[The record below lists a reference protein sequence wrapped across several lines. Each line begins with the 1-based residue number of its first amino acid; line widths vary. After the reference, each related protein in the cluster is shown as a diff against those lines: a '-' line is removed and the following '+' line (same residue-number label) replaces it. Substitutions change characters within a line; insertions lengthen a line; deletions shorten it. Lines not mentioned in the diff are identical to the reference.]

1 MMTMMLLMLLLL
13 FVATFFDGMTENE
26 YRIRTNELQS
36 LIRLSPNNTLQIMPI
51 NGNDDDDNN
60 IDVRC

>member
-1 MMTMMLLMLLLL
+1 MKMMLLMLLLS
-13 FVATFFDGMTENE
+13 VAMFFDGMTENE
-26 YRIRTNELQS
+26 YRIRTNELQF
-36 LIRLSPNNTLQIMPI
+36 LTRLSPDNTLQIMPI

>member
-1 MMTMMLLMLLLL
+1 MMTMLLLL
-13 FVATFFDGMTENE
+13 LLSVAMFFDGMTENE
-26 YRIRTNELQS
+26 YRIRMNELQF
-36 LIRLSPNNTLQIMPI
+36 LIRLSPDNTLQIMPI

>member
-26 YRIRTNELQS
+26 YRIRMNELQD
-36 LIRLSPNNTLQIMPI
+36 LIRLSPDNTLQIMPI

>member
-1 MMTMMLLMLLLL
+1 MNMMLLMLLLS
-13 FVATFFDGMTENE
+13 VAMFFDGMTENE

>member
-1 MMTMMLLMLLLL
+1 MNMMLLMLLLS
-13 FVATFFDGMTENE
+13 VAMFFDGMTENG

>member
-1 MMTMMLLMLLLL
+1 MKMMLLMLLLS
-13 FVATFFDGMTENE
+13 VAMFFDGMTENE

-36 LIRLSPNNTLQIMPI
+36 LIRLSPDNTLQIMPI